1 MLLESISEAIPEAIP
16 PAVLLRDRHP
26 PHAPPPSE
34 ELAERAR
41 AAAARARDFAY
52 AIRRADGHWCAEL
65 ESNTT
70 VTAEYV
76 FMRQALGLDLTA
88 KREAL
93 VRYFFRQQKS
103 DGSWGLATNH
113 AGDVSTTGET
123 YLALRILGVSFDDPR
138 MKEAERYVLMHG
150 GLEKM
155 RVFTR
160 INFAMFGLFPWEA
173 VPTMLPELILCPPSS
188 PANIYALSSWARGT
202 MVPLLILFHVKP
214 LFALPNGKSLD
225 NDWLDHLWINPKN
238 KRIPYSEPLM
248 TVLRATG
255 ASWKAFFTA
264 TDPLLRGYE
273 MLQRELGGTR
283 LAGLRRRAVRRCE
296 DWLLERYEDRGDW
309 AGIFPPMLN
318 GVLALYAN
326 GRKPDDEK
334 LRLAL
339 EAIERFTIE
348 DDAGFRVEP
357 CQSPVWDTILM
368 MVALVDAGLDDESLE
383 KSRAWITK
391 LQVLCD
397 RGDWKIGNP
406 QGRPGGW
413 SFEYA
418 NTWYPDVDD
427 TAAIV
432 TGFLKQDPTLATSES
447 VRLAVEWMISMQ
459 NDDGGW
465 AAFDK
470 NNDKIFLNDLPFS
483 DMASLSDPSTP
494 DIAGRV
500 LEALGILDDP
510 KYKDVCARG
519 LAYLRA
525 SQEPEGSWFGRWG
538 VNYIY
543 GTSNVLC
550 ALSRQHVSAAD
561 PMPARAV
568 AWLRVVQNADGGWG
582 ECLESYGN
590 RALMGKGRSTAS
602 QTAWALMGLLAY
614 VPADDPSVAR
624 GIAWLLS
631 KQNAQGSWDEEEFTG
646 TGFPNHFYLRY
657 NLYRHYFPLMALGRF
672 AAAASRR

>member
-1 MLLESISEAIPEAIP
+1 MLLESIPPIP
-16 PAVLLRDRHP
+16 LHRDRQAPHP
-26 PHAPPPSE
+26 ASPLD
-34 ELAERAR
+34 ELQLRA
-41 AAAARARDFAY
+41 AVAAARARDYAY
-52 AIRRADGHWCAEL
+52 EIRKEDGHWCAEL

-76 FMRQALGLDLTA
+76 FMRQALGLELSDR
-88 KREAL
+88 REGL
-93 VRYFFRQQKS
+93 VRYFFGQQKS

-113 AGDVSTTGET
+113 PGDVSTTAET
-123 YLALRILGVSFDDPR
+123 YLALRILAVSADDPR
-138 MKEAERYVLMHG
+138 MKDAEHFVLKHG

-160 INFAMFGLFPWEA
+160 INLAMFGLFPWEA

-202 MVPLLILFHVKP
+202 MVPLLILFHLKP
-214 LFALPNGKSLD
+214 LFALPNGKRLD
-225 NDWLDHLWINPKN
+225 NDWLDHLWINPKK

-273 MLQRELGGTR
+273 MLRELGNTP
-283 LAGLRRRAVRRCE
+283 LAALRRHAVRRCE
-296 DWLLERYEDRGDW
+296 EWVLERQEEGGDW
-309 AGIFPPMLN
+309 AGIFPPMVN

-326 GRKPDDEK
+326 GRPPDDEK
-334 LRLAL
+334 LQMALA
-339 EAIERFTIE
+339 AIERFTI
-348 DDAGFRVEP
+348 DDESGFRVEP

-368 MVALVDAGLDDESLE
+368 MVALVDAGFKDETLAT
-383 KSRAWITK
+383 SRAWITD

-397 RGDWKIGNP
+397 RGDWKVSNP
-406 QGRPGGW
+406 NGRPGGW
-413 SFEYA
+413 SFEYV

-432 TGFLKQDPTLATSES
+432 TGLLKHDPASGSSE
-447 VRLAVEWMISMQ
+447 AVQRAVAWMVSMQ

-470 NNDKIFLNDLPFS
+470 NNDKIFLNDIPFS
-483 DMASLSDPSTP
+483 DMSSLSDPSTP

-500 LEALGILDDP
+500 LEALGLLDDP
-510 KYKDVCARG
+510 RYREVCARG

-525 SQEPEGSWFGRWG
+525 TQEPEGSWFGRWG
-538 VNYIY
+538 VNYVY

-550 ALSRQHVSAAD
+550 ALSRQHVPAGD

-568 AWLRVVQNADGGWG
+568 AWLRSVQNADGGWG

-590 RALMGKGRSTAS
+590 RALMGKGRSTPS

-614 VPADDPSVAR
+614 VPPQDPSVQR
-624 GIAWLLS
+624 GIAWLVGR
-631 KQNAQGSWDEEEFTG
+631 QNAAGSWDEEEFTG

-672 AAAASRR
+672 LAPAGAVPAPASGP